1 MNTLS
6 VHVRAKRHSP
16 HTCTVANLQFSAR
29 AGEFIAIVGPSGAGK
44 TTLLKIISGL
54 DTAFDGEIR
63 LPAGATL
70 GYMFQEARLMPWLTV
85 LENLQ
90 LIPSAMQRQQLL
102 EMLEMVGLKECAS
115 LYPRQLSGGMQRRV
129 ALLRAFIVQPQL
141 LLMDEP
147 FQALDAPTAAQLRA
161 QLMALWQRSE
171 PTVLFVTH
179 HLTDALA
186 LASRVLFLSAAPARV
201 ALDWQVDLPAG
212 RDVDSPQV
220 QALARHLLQTYPQLL
235 SGSAVPQSS
244 DCAALT
250 APAAAA
256 RACAGESWPTCKN
269 ACSSEAPP

>member
-85 LENLQ
+85 LDNLQ

-179 HLTDALA
+179 HLTEALA
-186 LASRVLFLSAAPARV
+186 LASRVLFLR
-201 ALDWQVDLPAG
+201 

-256 RACAGESWPTCKN
+256 RACAGESWQTCKN